1 MLDNY
6 KPHLPSDKK
15 YLQTIAGSISA
26 KGPLEEIHF
35 EYLNE
40 ALGALGITQNPYDY
54 VSLEHNM
61 DNQKIDQLIAESFA
75 IVSQQ
80 KLSEEVMNKV
90 LKAWDYLAQSD
101 QLEKADLIFVFGG
114 AKLNRVRGAVRLY
127 KEGYADKI
135 MFSGQKASYMPDV
148 ELSEAEYYEQE
159 AIKLG
164 VPKEAIILETRAK
177 NTPENVLYSA
187 DVLKAKNFLPKTI
200 ILVSSQYHMRRG
212 YLTFKAVADW
222 HPKLIKYSVAMDL
235 CNRDDFYK
243 IKEGWSY
250 LFYEYIKIY
259 YSRLLRHC

>member
-1 MLDNY
+1 MLDTY

-26 KGPLEEIHF
+26 KGPLEAIHF

-40 ALGALGITQNPYDY
+40 VLDELGFKQNPYDY

-80 KLSEEVMNKV
+80 ELSKEAMEKV
-90 LKAWDYLAQSD
+90 FRAWDYLAESD
-101 QLEKADLIFVFGG
+101 PLEKADLIFVFGG
-114 AKLNRVRGAVRLY
+114 AGLNRVKGAVKLY
-127 KEGYADKI
+127 EQGYAPKM

-164 VPKEAIILETRAK
+164 IPKEDIILETKAK
-177 NTPENVLYSA
+177 NTPENAVYSM
-187 DVLKAKNFLPKTI
+187 DILRVKNFLPKVV
-200 ILVSSQYHMRRG
+200 ILVSSQFHMRRG

-222 HPKLIKYSVAMDL
+222 QPKLIKYSVEPAS
-235 CNRDDFYK
+235 CNRNNFYT

-259 YSRLLRHC
+259 YSRLLKHC